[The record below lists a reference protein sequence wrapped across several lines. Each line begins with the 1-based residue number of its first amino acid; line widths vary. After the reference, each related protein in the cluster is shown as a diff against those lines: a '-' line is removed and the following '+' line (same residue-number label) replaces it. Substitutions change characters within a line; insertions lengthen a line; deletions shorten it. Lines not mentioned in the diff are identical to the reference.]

1 MAFLYALKN
10 SQRIWIW
17 LFAFTYFAYV
27 VESVANNEDAT
38 CHELKR

>member
-17 LFAFTYFAYV
+17 PFALFIL
-27 VESVANNEDAT
+27 
-38 CHELKR
+38 LKSQNRLLIMRIQNIMSPN